1 MQRAAQISGDN
12 RGGGEAGDLPVGRI
26 LLLRTCEVGLMRLAP
41 VQRVLMELRADF
53 VRTMTRVIRAIAGR
67 PLVGDAPAEAL
78 RRVIPHHDQDV
89 VVGKGTLTDV
99 SVRSVEDDAHVI
111 GQVGECMLARRQNC
125 LRFKFNAAIDVQHV

>member
-1 MQRAAQISGDN
+1 MA
-12 RGGGEAGDLPVGRI
+12 
-26 LLLRTCEVGLMRLAP
+26 
-41 VQRVLMELRADF
+41 
-53 VRTMTRVIRAIAGR
+53 RVIRAIAGR

-99 SVRSVEDDAHVI
+99 SVRRVEDDAHVI

-125 LRFKFNAAIDVQHV
+125 LRFKFNTAIDVQHV